1 MNVPRYG
8 YSRTARGRRRPKTN
22 TAFSLA
28 ETVVSVALVGGL
40 LVVALNTVG
49 DTTLGRQKMGDRGRG
64 HLLAQDLMT
73 EILQQNYDDP
83 DDTPTFGPEASES
96 TGSRAGFDDVDDYTG
111 WSASPPQKKDGAG
124 TSDGP
129 AWQRSVTVE
138 YVAANDDLTAPAV
151 DSDQGV
157 KRITVT
163 VTRNDLVVCSLVS
176 VRTNA
181 ADESQPLN

>member
-1 MNVPRYG
+1 MNAPHYVC
-8 YSRTARGRRRPKTN
+8 SRTARVGHQPKTN

-49 DTTLGRQKMGDRGRG
+49 DATLGRQKLGDRGRG
-64 HLLAQDLMT
+64 QLLAQDLMT
-73 EILQQNYDDP
+73 EILRQSYEDP
-83 DDTPTFGPEASES
+83 DDTPTFGPETSES

-138 YVAANDDLTAPAV
+138 YVAVNDLTTV
-151 DSDQGV
+151 VESDQGV

-163 VTRNDLVVCSLVS
+163 VTRNDLVMCSLVS

-181 ADESQPLN
+181 ADESQPVN

>member
-1 MNVPRYG
+1 MNLPGHTSTPTACPR
-8 YSRTARGRRRPKTN
+8 RHRQTN

-73 EILQQNYDDP
+73 EILRQPYEDP
-83 DDTPTFGPEASES
+83 DDTPVFGPEASES
-96 TGSRAGFDDVDDYTG
+96 TGSRVAFDDVDDYSG

-129 AWQRSVTVE
+129 EWRRTVTIE
-138 YVAANDDLTAPAV
+138 YMDASDLAAPV
-151 DSDQGV
+151 GSDQGV

-163 VTRNDLVVCSLVS
+163 VTRNDVIVSSLVG
-176 VRTNA
+176 VRTSA
-181 ADESQPLN
+181 ADESQP

>member
-1 MNVPRYG
+1 VNVPRYG
-8 YSRTARGRRRPKTN
+8 YSRTARFRHQPKTN

-49 DTTLGRQKMGDRGRG
+49 DATLGRQKMGDRGRG

-73 EILQQNYDDP
+73 EILQKAYEEP

-96 TGSRAGFDDVDDYTG
+96 TGSRTAFDDVDDYDG
-111 WSASPPQKKDGAG
+111 WSASPPQEKDG
-124 TSDGP
+124 TEIPDLT
-129 AWQRSVTVE
+129 AWERSVTVE
-138 YVAANDDLTAPAV
+138 YVAANHLTTV
-151 DSDQGV
+151 VGSDQGI

-163 VTRNDLVVCSLVS
+163 VTRNDLVVCSLVG
-176 VRTNA
+176 VRTSG
-181 ADESQPLN
+181 ADESQPRD